1 MRYVSS
7 ILGLPTCAG
16 FVLVSSIL
24 GLTLSTPQ
32 LTSVLTSSTSGC
44 PRTGLSGVAAA
55 VGVVY
60 YCTIKSTSRQWNWI
74 KSEMLRRK
82 SVSGPEPD
90 SKPKQTTSSWKTR
103 PHFQLAV
110 MSWAAGRDQFVKM
123 FKVHHK
129 KCQWPDYF
137 LKCNYTLQSSRGL
150 TLLYVW
156 KACVCFSYRFSKE
169 QESWH
174 RGVYTQIT
182 CQTCRPNAHAVT
194 EGHIHHAVTQ
204 SAASSRFISA
214 CGHARLVTL
223 TATAE
228 TDPEG
233 KTGEG

>member
-110 MSWAAGRDQFVKM
+110 MSWAAGRDQFVRV
-123 FKVHHK
+123 FTTRSV
-129 KCQWPDYF
+129 
-137 LKCNYTLQSSRGL
+137 SGL
-150 TLLYVW
+150 TTSWNVTTHCSLREDSLYFTCEKLV
-156 KACVCFSYRFSKE
+156 CVS
-169 QESWH
+169 
-174 RGVYTQIT
+174 
-182 CQTCRPNAHAVT
+182 VT
-194 EGHIHHAVTQ
+194 G
-204 SAASSRFISA
+204 SAKSRNPD
-214 CGHARLVTL
+214 
-223 TATAE
+223 TAGFT
-228 TDPEG
+228 P
-233 KTGEG
+233 K